1 MADKQL
7 STVLTPDKFQS
18 DANGV
23 EMAVQQVLLNS
34 VNTIVPGVIEVV
46 NSDGTYD
53 VQPTLNYL
61 LKNQPPVKPPV
72 MINLP
77 ASVIRYGKAA
87 VKGKYKKGDAVLVG
101 IVQRDIT
108 VLKKNWKKLT
118 NPNSLRRFALP
129 DGIILNGLSNDEP
142 STYIELSDDTINITA
157 PTISLNGNVV
167 VNDVPYDEHKHLAGQ
182 LQAPNGPVTGN
193 TGGLSS

>member
-1 MADKQL
+1 MADKKP
-7 STVLTPDKFQS
+7 STVLTPDKFQA
-18 DANGV
+18 DANAV
-23 EMAVQQVLLNS
+23 EMAIQQILLNN
-34 VNTIVPGVIEVV
+34 VNTITTGVIDAV
-46 NSDGTYD
+46 NDNGTYD

-61 LKNQPPVKPPV
+61 LQDQSPFKPP
-72 MINLP
+72 MIFNIP
-77 ASVIRYGKAA
+77 ASVIRFGNAGI
-87 VKGKYKKGDAVLVG
+87 KGKYKKGDAVIVG

-142 STYIELSDDTINITA
+142 STYIELTDDAINITA
-157 PTISLNGNVV
+157 PTIKLNGNVV